1 MLLRSLRKYS
11 SFIVFLCSILSWS
24 HRSHCQGHLLAVMR
38 HSIFSERLRVSNKTF
53 RFFLSWVATKE
64 RVILKRNTLFIFDL
78 FCNKGLFRVSWRF
91 VFLKIKLSHIIRNRQ
106 IRKDKE
112 SSWVKVKVKKW
123 KVSQRF
129 SAFNL
134 DRINFWNIKNL
145 LQTSNLVLRREEM
158 SKQRPYFS
166 SIFIDL
172 RHIFPSKK
180 LEFLL
185 WQF

>member
-91 VFLKIKLSHIIRNRQ
+91 VFWRSNWVILSETVK
-106 IRKDKE
+106 IRKDKD
-112 SSWVKVKVKKW
+112 SSWGKVKVKKW

-129 SAFNL
+129 SAFDL
-134 DRINFWNIKNL
+134 TRIKI
-145 LQTSNLVLRREEM
+145 SEA
-158 SKQRPYFS
+158 SK
-166 SIFIDL
+166 IF
-172 RHIFPSKK
+172 KK
-180 LEFLL
+180 R
-185 WQF
+185 QI